1 MADFKKLLKD
11 VFIFKEPTPQEE
23 FILKEKESEKIHD
36 GLNEKEKSSEK
47 EKSPEKKKKGL
58 LKNLFSN

>member
-1 MADFKKLLKD
+1 M
-11 VFIFKEPTPQEE
+11 
-23 FILKEKESEKIHD
+23 KEKESEKIHD

-58 LKNLFSN
+58 LKNLFRTHAMTKRRTAIPAKKATSRKKWYM